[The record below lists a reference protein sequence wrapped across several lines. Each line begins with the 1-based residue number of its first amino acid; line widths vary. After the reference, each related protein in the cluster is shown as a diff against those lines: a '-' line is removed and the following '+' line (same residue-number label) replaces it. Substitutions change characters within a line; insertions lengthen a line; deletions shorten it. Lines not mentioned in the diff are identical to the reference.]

1 MANKTIPKGAMP
13 EKEWYTLQE
22 VAGRWTRMTGQAV
35 GIDDIL
41 HYGKTGKLK
50 ISAELPEMG
59 VDRRHIGSDD
69 PIKHFLLGRGV
80 YVLPQETVVG
90 AIAQGRYPFGWLQST
105 EGAMVIYTPADD
117 APKILITK
125 ESLLVRIE
133 DIQDFEQAHGLG
145 QPVQNET
152 KPKIT
157 EESAKPVPAQDDWI
171 DRARELYR
179 ELKEMHPR
187 LNKGQIAEKIA
198 LKLSEER
205 YSGRGKKPLTAGN
218 IARRALQNM

>member
-1 MANKTIPKGAMP
+1 MADMQIKGVLL

-90 AIAQGRYPFGWLQST
+90 AMEQGRYPFGWLQST

-117 APKILITK
+117 APKVWITK
-125 ESLLVRIE
+125 ENMLVRID
-133 DIQDFEQAHGLG
+133 DIKDFEQAHGLG
-145 QPVQNET
+145 QPAQLP
-152 KPKIT
+152 KP
-157 EESAKPVPAQDDWI
+157 QDDKLDPRKEKTYLQI
-171 DRARELYR
+171 IRALLSADNFPSEPYKAAEL
-179 ELKEMHPR
+179 LINHCTA
-187 LNKGQIAEKIA
+187 KGLALPSKRDTIAEKIKA
-198 LKLSEER
+198 AYNLSD
-205 YSGRGKKPLTAGN
+205 
-218 IARRALQNM
+218 